1 MLGALLLVDGCFND
15 RLREHCCISMS
26 REILY
31 RCNNTLDLS
40 PCFHSSILTLA
51 ELGKFSI
58 ALQTLDGDSAKI
70 LPINPPRDCDKIN
83 DYKILK
89 IVHAL

>member
-15 RLREHCCISMS
+15 RLREHCISMS
-26 REILY
+26 REILN
-31 RCNNTLDLS
+31 RCNSTLDLF
-40 PCFHSSILTLA
+40 PCFQSCILTLA